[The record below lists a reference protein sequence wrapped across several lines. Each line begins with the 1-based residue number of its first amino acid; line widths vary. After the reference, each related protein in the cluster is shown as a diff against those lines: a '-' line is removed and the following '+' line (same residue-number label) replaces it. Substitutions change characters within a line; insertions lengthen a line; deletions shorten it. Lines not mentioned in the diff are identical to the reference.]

1 MTGGLEMAE
10 GDSAVWPDGERRH
23 HRWGYT
29 DSEFEVIDRDTV
41 RFVGDR
47 YPISG
52 TTMPHFLRF
61 AREVIG
67 VDIDPRDTRP
77 EREAPSV
84 PEAKENRAFVKEL
97 FETFDASRHSFDDRE
112 RLIHSHGQTTSEDV
126 FPALYGSIDRVVDL
140 VVWCESHDEVLSLV
154 ELANKHNVC
163 LVPYGGGT
171 NVSAALVL
179 PSDEKRMIVS
189 VDLRRMKRL
198 LHLDAEN
205 LTATFEA
212 GIYGGDL
219 ENALHERGFTAGHEP
234 DSIELSTLGGWIATY
249 ASGMKKNR
257 YGNIEDIVL
266 NATMVTPAG
275 VVEHR
280 RTFPRYSH
288 GVRAISP
295 LFGSEGNFGIITRAT
310 IRIHALPEL
319 QEYNSFLFP
328 SVDAGLVFM
337 NELAHSGGVPASV
350 RLVDNEQFRFAQSLK
365 GAPRGWKRVASR
377 LQKLMIT
384 RVLRFDP
391 HRMVVATIVMEGSR
405 EEVGFQK
412 RVSTR
417 IARRHR
423 GFAAGPSNGRQGY
436 MLTFAIAY
444 IRDFMTAMHILGET
458 FETTVPWSKVLS
470 VTTAVGSRLSE
481 LCREH
486 GVPGKPF
493 LSYRIT
499 QLYQSGVC
507 VYFTMGL
514 YLKGFDDP
522 AAVLAEIEHELR
534 RTVIAEGG
542 SLSHHHGVGK
552 IRRDFLHEEM
562 PEFAADSIR
571 SLKRSYDSKNVFAI
585 GNNVCASE

>member
-1 MTGGLEMAE
+1 MAE
-10 GDSAVWPDGERRH
+10 QSGDLWPSGERRH
-23 HRWGYT
+23 HRWGFT

-61 AREVIG
+61 AREIIG

-77 EREAPSV
+77 ERADPPA
-84 PEAKENRAFVKEL
+84 PEANENRGFMKEL
-97 FETFDASRHSFDDRE
+97 SKTFDAARFSSDPVE

-126 FPALYGSIDRVVDL
+126 FPALYGTIDRVVDL
-140 VVWCESHDEVLSLV
+140 VVWCESHEEVLTLV
-154 ELANKHNVC
+154 DLANRHNVC

-179 PSDEKRMIVS
+179 PADERRMIVS
-189 VDLRRMKRL
+189 VDLRRMNQL

-205 LTATFEA
+205 RTASFEA
-212 GIYGGDL
+212 GVYGADL

-280 RTFPRYSH
+280 RVFPRYSH
-288 GVRAISP
+288 GVQAISP

-310 IRIHALPEL
+310 IRIHALPEV
-319 QEYNSFLFP
+319 QQYNSFLFH
-328 SVDAGLVFM
+328 SVEEGLAFM
-337 NELAHSGGVPASV
+337 NELAHSGGAPASV

-365 GAPRGWKRVASR
+365 GAPRAWKRLVSR

-391 HRMVVATIVMEGSR
+391 YRMVVATIVMEGSR
-405 EEVGFQK
+405 EEVRFQK
-412 RVSTR
+412 RLSTR

-423 GFAAGPSNGRQGY
+423 GFTAGPSNGRQGY

-458 FETTVPWSKVLS
+458 FETTVPWSKVSS
-470 VTTAVGSRLSE
+470 VTTAVASRLNE
-481 LCREH
+481 LCSEH

-534 RTVIAEGG
+534 RTVIAHGG

-552 IRRDFLHEEM
+552 IRSAFLHEEM
-562 PEFAADSIR
+562 PDFAAASIR
-571 SLKRSYDSKNVFAI
+571 ALKQTYDPNNVFAI
-585 GNNVCASE
+585 GNNVCAGD

>member
-1 MTGGLEMAE
+1 MADVNGE
-10 GDSAVWPDGERRH
+10 LWPSGERRH

-29 DSEFEVIDRDTV
+29 DSEFQVLDRDTV
-41 RFVGDR
+41 RFAGDR

-52 TTMPHFLRF
+52 TTMPHFLSF
-61 AREVIG
+61 AREIIG
-67 VDIDPRDTRP
+67 VDLDPRDTRQEP
-77 EREAPSV
+77 EKSALPK
-84 PEAKENRAFVKEL
+84 AKTQRGFMNEL
-97 FETFDASRHSFDDRE
+97 SKTFDASRVSSEDIE

-126 FPALYGSIDRVVDL
+126 FPALYGSIQRAVDL
-140 VVWCESHDEVLSLV
+140 VVWCESHEDVVTLV
-154 ELANKHNVC
+154 ELAQKHNVC

-179 PSDEKRMIVS
+179 PADEERMIVS
-189 VDLRRMKRL
+189 VDLRRMNRL
-198 LHLDAEN
+198 LNLDAEN
-205 LTATFEA
+205 RTATFEA
-212 GIYGGDL
+212 GVYGGEL
-219 ENALHERGFTAGHEP
+219 ENVLHEHGFTAGHEP

-266 NATMVTPAG
+266 NASMVTPAG

-280 RTFPRYSH
+280 RSFSRYSH
-288 GVRAISP
+288 GVQAISP

-310 IRIHALPEL
+310 IRIRSLPEMK
-319 QEYNSFLFP
+319 EYNSFLFH
-328 SVDAGLVFM
+328 SVDEGLAFM
-337 NELAHSGGVPASV
+337 KELAHSATVPASV

-365 GAPRGWKRVASR
+365 GTPRGWKRLARR
-377 LQKLMIT
+377 LQKLLIT
-384 RVLRFDP
+384 RVFRFDP
-391 HRMVVATIVMEGSR
+391 YRMVVATIVMEGKR

-412 RVSTR
+412 RLSTR
-417 IARRHR
+417 IARRHG

-458 FETTVPWSKVLS
+458 FETTVPWTQVSG
-470 VTTAVGSRLSE
+470 VTSAVKTRLEE

-522 AAVLAEIEHELR
+522 AGVLAEIEHELR

-552 IRRDFLHEEM
+552 IRRDFLPQEM
-562 PEFAADSIR
+562 PEFAVDSIR
-571 SLKRSYDSKNVFAI
+571 ALKRIYDPKNVFAI
-585 GNNVCASE
+585 GNNVCAG